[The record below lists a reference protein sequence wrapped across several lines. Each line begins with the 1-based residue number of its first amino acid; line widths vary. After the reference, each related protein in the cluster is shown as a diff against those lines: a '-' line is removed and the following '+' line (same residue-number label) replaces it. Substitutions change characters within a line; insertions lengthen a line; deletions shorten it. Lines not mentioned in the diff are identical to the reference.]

1 MTATVKE
8 EENRTKGVIIS
19 LIFHAAL
26 VLLMVMYTFSK
37 KPEAMTV
44 PPITIE
50 WGGGGDNAA
59 AGLPDEGEGDK
70 AAPQGQ
76 QMEDPTITEPVE
88 DPEPTPSKAT
98 PPPPAPRK
106 PAATPPQQNTPTSAD
121 PDVAALKKAQEETRR
136 KQDEATRQRQEQ
148 EESKRAIETEKQ
160 RQAQAVADQ
169 KRKDQEA
176 KDKKKGQFGGT
187 FGKPGSTG
195 SGQGNTGKPGNQGIP
210 GGTGD
215 NPFGKSPGDGGGTG
229 GGSGTGT
236 GVSVGG
242 GLGGR
247 KIERRGPINDNSQK
261 AGKVV
266 IELCVDASGTV
277 TSATYTQRGS
287 TTTDTELRSKALAS
301 AKQYR
306 FAPSSGGGT
315 ECGSLTFT
323 FRLQ

>member
-1 MTATVKE
+1 MTATIKE

-19 LIFHAAL
+19 LIFHAGL
-26 VLLMVMYTFSK
+26 VLMMLMYTFTK
-37 KPEAMTV
+37 KPEAIDV
-44 PPITIE
+44 PPITIN

-59 AGLPDEGEGDK
+59 AGLPDEGQGSK

-76 QMEDPTITEPVE
+76 QMEDPSVTEPVN
-88 DPEPTPSKAT
+88 EPVPAPSKAT
-98 PPPPAPRK
+98 PPPPSASK
-106 PAATPPQQNTPTSAD
+106 PASAPPAQTTPTSAD

-136 KQDEATRQRQEQ
+136 KQDDANRQRQAQDEV
-148 EESKRAIETEKQ
+148 KRQAEAQ
-160 RQAQAVADQ
+160 RQAQAQAAAAEQ
-169 KRKDQEA
+169 KRQQDE

-187 FGKPGSTG
+187 FGKPGATG

-210 GGTGD
+210 TGTGD
-215 NPFGKSPGDGGGTG
+215 NPFGKSNGDGGGTG

-247 KIERRGPINDNSQK
+247 PIQKRGPINDTSQK
-261 AGKVV
+261 AGKIVV
-266 IELCVDASGTV
+266 EICVDANGVV
-277 TSATYTQRGS
+277 TSANYTQRGS
-287 TTTDTELRSKALAS
+287 TTTDTELRGKALAS

-306 FAPSSGGGT
+306 FAPGGSGGTDCGT
-315 ECGSLTFT
+315 LTFN

>member
-1 MTATVKE
+1 MTATIKE
-8 EENRTKGVIIS
+8 EENRSKGVIIS
-19 LIFHAAL
+19 LIFHAGL
-26 VLLMVMYTFSK
+26 VLMMVLYTFTK
-37 KPEAMTV
+37 TPEATTV

-59 AGLPDEGEGDK
+59 AGMPDEGQGDDP
-70 AAPQGQ
+70 APQGQ
-76 QMEDPTITEPVE
+76 QMDDPSVKEPVE
-88 DPEPTPSKAT
+88 DPLPTPTKAT
-98 PPPPAPRK
+98 PPPPAPSK
-106 PAATPPQQNTPTSAD
+106 PAASTPQTTPTSSD
-121 PDVAALKKAQEETRR
+121 PDVAALRKA
-136 KQDEATRQRQEQ
+136 Q
-148 EESKRAIETEKQ
+148 EESKRKADEANRQRQAQENANRAVETERQ

-169 KRKDQEA
+169 KRLEQEER
-176 KDKKKGQFGGT
+176 DKKKGQFGGT

-215 NPFGKSPGDGGGTG
+215 NPFGKSNGDGGGTG

-247 KIERRGPINDNSQK
+247 KIAQRGPINDNSQK

-277 TSATYTQRGS
+277 TQANYTQRGS

-306 FAPSSGGGT
+306 FAPSSGGGI